1 MQSQPN
7 RQPEIQNQIPIVACP
22 HCVKKFPMVVR
33 TMTSPLRGKKS
44 EVEFICANCGTT
56 LVQEL
61 A

>member
-1 MQSQPN
+1 MQ
-7 RQPEIQNQIPIVACP
+7 IQRKADPDVPIVNCP
-22 HCVKKFPMVVR
+22 ECVKKWPMAIRSVK
-33 TMTSPLRGKKS
+33 MPLRGRKS